1 LAEPTGGNRD
11 LVGDRFNNRLKY
23 KDLSMN
29 AQNQPQA
36 FEVNQTEAPA
46 YWGVGILWIM
56 LATAEDTNGEYSCI
70 EQLIP
75 RGAGPGPHIHELAD
89 ETFYI
94 MEGEMTFIVEDK
106 PIKGTAGSFVSIPR
120 GTKHAFQIDSDTVRL
135 LNTYVPAGFEHAIMA
150 TSVPAQARTLPPGGV
165 TFPDQAE
172 AVRALDKAVEN
183 YPAAKTTYLEGFA
196 G

>member
-1 LAEPTGGNRD
+1 MKPQS
-11 LVGDRFNNRLKY
+11 K
-23 KDLSMN
+23 
-29 AQNQPQA
+29 PQA
-36 FEVNQTEAPA
+36 FEVNNTEGRA

-94 MEGEMTFIVEDK
+94 MEGEMTFFVDDK
-106 PIKGTAGSFVSIPR
+106 PIRGIAGSFVAIPR
-120 GTKHAFQIDSDTVRL
+120 GTKHAFKVDSETVRL
-135 LNTYVPAGFEHAIMA
+135 LNTYVPAGFEHALMA
-150 TSVPAQARTLPPGGV
+150 TSVPAEARTLPPASIP
-165 TFPDQAE
+165 FPDQEE
-172 AVRALDKAVEN
+172 AVRALEKVVES
-183 YPAAKTTYLEGFA
+183 YPAAKTIYLEGFA

>member
-1 LAEPTGGNRD
+1 
-11 LVGDRFNNRLKY
+11 
-23 KDLSMN
+23 MN
-29 AQNQPQA
+29 KHSKPQA
-36 FEVNQTEAPA
+36 FEVNNAKGRA

-75 RGAGPGPHIHELAD
+75 RGAGPGSHVHELAD

-94 MEGEMTFIVEDK
+94 MEGEMTFFVDDK
-106 PIKGTAGSFVSIPR
+106 PIKGTAGSFVAIPR
-120 GTKHAFQIDSDTVRL
+120 GTKHAFQIDSDTLRL

-150 TSVPAQARTLPPGGV
+150 TSVPAEARTLPPGGV
-165 TFPDQAE
+165 SFPPQEE
-172 AVRALDKAVEN
+172 AVRALEKAVEN

>member
-1 LAEPTGGNRD
+1 
-11 LVGDRFNNRLKY
+11 
-23 KDLSMN
+23 MN

-36 FEVNQTEAPA
+36 FEVNHDRGTA
-46 YWGVGILWIM
+46 YWGVDILWIM

-94 MEGEMTFIVEDK
+94 MEGEMTFFVNDK
-106 PIKGTAGSFVSIPR
+106 PIKGTAGSFVAIPR
-120 GTKHAFQIDSDTVRL
+120 GTKHAFKIDSETVRL
-135 LNTYVPAGFEHAIMA
+135 LNTYVPAGFEHALMA
-150 TSVPAQARTLPPGGV
+150 TSVPAQARTLPPPSIPFPNLEQAKQALERV
-165 TFPDQAE
+165 TQQ
-172 AVRALDKAVEN
+172 
-183 YPAAKTTYLEGFA
+183 YPTAKTIYLEGFA